1 MTRNWIVFVLA
12 IAACGGKK
20 EGGDKDKAADKPAA
34 AAIDIAAVNALVPAP
49 LKDKIVF
56 EKRDIVIEQGRSKT
70 TYTMAVPKGWTQEGK
85 MFAHIKADDKGGFF
99 SEIQVGSNCDGSC
112 EPKDWEKVADKV
124 NFQPR
129 ASGKVAK
136 DDKGKGHRTMIADV
150 ESSGV
155 KTTDVV
161 VVTWTEGAKKY
172 FACTAKLDESIK
184 DAAPA
189 FEKACSA
196 VNVDGDD

>member
-1 MTRNWIVFVLA
+1 MTRRLFVLVLA

-20 EGGDKDKAADKPAA
+20 EGGDKDKVADKPAA
-34 AAIDIAAVNALVPAP
+34 ATIDIAAINGLVPAA
-49 LKDKIVF
+49 LKDKIGF
-56 EKRDIVIEQGRSKT
+56 EKRDIVIERGKDKT

-85 MFAHIKADDKGGFF
+85 MFAHIKADSNGGFF
-99 SEIQVGSNCDGSC
+99 SGIEVGSNCDGSC

-124 NFQPR
+124 NFKER
-129 ASGKVAK
+129 AAGKVTK

-150 ESSGV
+150 ESNGV

-161 VVTWTEGAKKY
+161 VATWSDGAKKY